1 MSLVIKWSDRSRVA
15 LLILVI
21 SIAAACERSPEQR
34 AKIETQTFTVKAVV
48 VSVDPDAGKITV
60 DHEEIP
66 GYMSAMVMSIAV
78 RDPAILSDV
87 RSGDRIEFELLREG
101 SELLIT
107 RINVTENRSKGEA
120 IFKANC
126 ATCHGDR
133 GQGTKKGIPLTSGHA
148 LAHSEDEHIGQVRDG
163 KRDKMPPFRDKLTED
178 EIRAVVKYV
187 RDTLQSGVTDSDRK
201 AHHH

>member
-1 MSLVIKWSDRSRVA
+1 MSFPL
-15 LLILVI
+15 
-21 SIAAACERSPEQR
+21 
-34 AKIETQTFTVKAVV
+34 T
-48 VSVDPDAGKITV
+48 PDAGKITV

-107 RINVTENRSKGEA
+107 RINVTESRSKGEA

-133 GQGTKKGIPLTSGHA
+133 GQGTKKVSRSPPDTRLLTARMNTLVRSA
-148 LAHSEDEHIGQVRDG
+148 TVNATRCRHSA
-163 KRDKMPPFRDKLTED
+163 T
-178 EIRAVVKYV
+178 
-187 RDTLQSGVTDSDRK
+187 S
-201 AHHH
+201 